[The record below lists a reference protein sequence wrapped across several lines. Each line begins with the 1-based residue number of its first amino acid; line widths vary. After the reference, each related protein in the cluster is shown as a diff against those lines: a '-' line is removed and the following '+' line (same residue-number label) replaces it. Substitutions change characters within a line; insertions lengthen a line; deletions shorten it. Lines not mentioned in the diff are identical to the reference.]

1 MAFTTIEANPGE
13 LDEEIASFASG
24 VTSIDAFSVA
34 SPGQNQV
41 VALIQYTA

>member
-1 MAFTTIEANPGE
+1 MAWTTIQANPGE

-34 SPGQNQV
+34 SHGQNQLT
-41 VALIQYTA
+41 ALIQYTA